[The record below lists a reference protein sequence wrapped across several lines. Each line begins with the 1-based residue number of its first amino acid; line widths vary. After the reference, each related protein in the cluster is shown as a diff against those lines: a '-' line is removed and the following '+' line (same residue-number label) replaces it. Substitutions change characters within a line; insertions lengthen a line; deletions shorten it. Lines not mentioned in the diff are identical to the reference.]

1 VPLGDGGLVCYR
13 PVKIGLNR
21 FRYLGGNAMIRIAR
35 RRTLLWVS
43 VAVGL
48 CFALSVA
55 AQVSPDLFS
64 GLQWRNV
71 GPFHG
76 GRIASVSGVVGEPGT
91 FYAGMPQ
98 GGIWKTTSGGTTW
111 YPIFDQVTEVDSIG
125 AIQVA
130 PSNPNIVYA
139 GSGDAV
145 ANAGTGTNGDGM
157 YKSTDA
163 GKTWSRIGLEGTTRI
178 PKIVVDPKDPNIVI
192 VAALAGPTGTQR
204 GIFRTDN
211 GGQTWTN
218 VLHPDNETGARDL
231 SSPFDMP
238 NVIFA
243 TTIADTVTPP
253 AGGGGGAN
261 PNAGPNHTK
270 LYKSVDEGKTWTEVT
285 SNPSTTGRIGVA
297 VAMHTNGQRIYVV
310 GAGQQN
316 GSGLFR
322 SDDQGATW
330 KHMAGDDTR
339 ITGGGYI
346 CGVWVD
352 TKNPDVLYTLSTAGY
367 KSTDG
372 GETFFAFKG
381 APGGED
387 MHDIWIDPTDSK
399 RMLFGVDQGA
409 AITFDGGLSWSS
421 YYHISTDNR
430 YPYWVMG
437 SQQDTGAVMT
447 RTRGDVGQVSE
458 VDWMPLPSSEFGT
471 VTADPLDPNI
481 IYGVGYGAAG
491 GGSGLV
497 KINLTTGQWENV
509 APNFG
514 ADATKY
520 RSARDAWRRVD
531 PFDPHAIYTDMQC
544 LLVSHDAAHSWKPF
558 SPDLTVEKGK
568 PEIPCG
574 TPVPTVPGATT
585 GRGGRGRGAAVAPPS
600 TTPPVAGVTPTP
612 TPAPAAGAGGGR
624 GAPPPPSLNDF
635 AISTFKKGVFW
646 TVSSNGQIYNTM
658 DNGAHWNNVT
668 NISDAAGVSFNTIEV
683 GHSDANTAYLSARA
697 GNGGGRGGPAP
708 NIPLIWRT
716 HDGGKTWTK
725 IVNGLPSDQA
735 TGSWVNV
742 IREDPKQ
749 KGLIFAGTETTV
761 YVSFDDGDNWQ
772 SLRQNLPSTSI
783 RDMVFHTDNHMSDLV
798 IGTYGRSFYV
808 LDDTTPLREIAAKSQ
823 AVAAAPVYFFKPGDA
838 IRARVSDNWDQP
850 MNPEL
855 PHASNPPYGA
865 ILYYRLSHP
874 ISGEIKLQVFDAQ
887 NKLVRTMSS
896 IPPVLP
902 ERWPYPEYWVAKG
915 SDLALPTKV
924 GMNRTNWDLRYDDP
938 PAFNLD
944 LENQMNVSP
953 GGFVTPGPHGPQVI
967 PGVYTLKLIVDG
979 QTYTQTVTVRN
990 DPRVGESPKVMADL
1004 RAKNKVMM
1012 LAYEGSKSSNAGN
1025 SEVLAVR
1032 QQVASLSAGQLPAD
1046 VAKATADISTKL
1058 ATFGG
1063 VVAGRGGRGGGGGGG
1078 RGRGGTPAPGAITP
1092 FNALNGSFDA
1102 IVSMSQV
1109 GLDEAPTQSQIN
1121 TWEADCKQYT
1131 ATVAAWKTMQSKDLA
1146 DFNALLSKNN
1156 LKPLQV
1162 TPTALPVPPC
1172 TFASPAVPPTGKPPV
1187 KK

>member
-1 VPLGDGGLVCYR
+1 MVR
-13 PVKIGLNR
+13 INR
-21 FRYLGGNAMIRIAR
+21 RSTRLWM
-35 RRTLLWVS
+35 LL
-43 VAVGL
+43 AVVL
-48 CFALSVA
+48 CFALGTA
-55 AQVSPDLFS
+55 AQVSTDLFS

-71 GPFHG
+71 GPYHG
-76 GRIASVSGVVGEPGT
+76 GRVASVSGAIGEPGT

-130 PSNPNIVYA
+130 PSNPNIIYA

-145 ANAGTGTNGDGM
+145 ANANTGTNGDGM

-163 GKTWSRIGLEGTTRI
+163 GKTWAHIGLEGTTRI
-178 PKIVVDPKDPNIVI
+178 PKIIVDPKDPNIVI
-192 VAALAGPTGTQR
+192 AAAMGGATGTQR

-218 VLHPDNETGARDL
+218 VLHPDSETGVRDL

-238 NVIFA
+238 NVVFA
-243 TTIADTVTPP
+243 TTMAETVAPP
-253 AGGGGGAN
+253 VGGGGAA
-261 PNAGPNHTK
+261 PAAAGPSHTK
-270 LYKSVDEGKTWTEVT
+270 LYKSLDEGKTWTEIT

-310 GAGQQN
+310 GAAQQN

-339 ITGGGYI
+339 ISGGGYI

-352 TKNPDVLYTLSTAGY
+352 TQNPDVLYTLSTAAY

-372 GETFFAFKG
+372 GETFTPFKG

-387 MHDIWIDPTDSK
+387 MHDIWIDPTNSK

-409 AITFDGGLSWSS
+409 AVTFDGGLSWSS
-421 YYHISTDNR
+421 YYALPIGQVYHISTDNR
-430 YPYWVMG
+430 YPYWVLA
-437 SQQDTGAVMT
+437 SQQDTGAIMT
-447 RTRGDVGQVSE
+447 RTRGDVGDVSP

-471 VTADPLDPNI
+471 LTADPLDPNI
-481 IYGVGYGAAG
+481 VYGVGYGAAG
-491 GGSGLV
+491 GGSSLV

-514 ADATKY
+514 ADAAKY
-520 RSARDAWRRVD
+520 RSSRDAWRRVD

-544 LLVSHDAAHSWKPF
+544 LMVSRDRAHSWKVF
-558 SPDLTVEKGK
+558 SPDLTTEKGK
-568 PEIPCG
+568 PVVPCG
-574 TPVPTVPGATT
+574 TPVPAPAGGGSV
-585 GRGGRGRGAAVAPPS
+585 GGRGRGAVAAAP
-600 TTPPVAGVTPTP
+600 AGVA
-612 TPAPAAGAGGGR
+612 PAPAAAVPGGGR
-624 GAPPPPSLNDF
+624 GGAAPLPFINDF
-635 AISTFKKGVFW
+635 AISTVRKGVFW

-658 DNGAHWNNVT
+658 DNGAHWNNVS
-668 NISDAAGVSFNTIEV
+668 NVADGAGVSFNTIEA
-683 GHSDANTAYLSARA
+683 GHTDANAAYLSGRA
-697 GNGGGRGGPAP
+697 GGGGRLTMQGPSIPGP
-708 NIPLIWRT
+708 NVPLVWRT

-725 IVNGLPSDQA
+725 IVNGLPSDQP

-749 KGLIFAGTETTV
+749 KGLLFAGTETTV
-761 YVSFDDGDNWQ
+761 YVSFDDGEHWQ

-823 AVAAAPVYFFKPGDA
+823 AIAAAPVYFFKPGDA

-850 MNPEL
+850 LNPEL
-855 PHASNPPYGA
+855 PHSPNPPYGA
-865 ILYYRLSHP
+865 ILYYHLSQP
-874 ISGEIKLQVFDAQ
+874 PSGEIKLQVFDAEG
-887 NKLVRTMSS
+887 KFVRTMSS

-924 GMNRTNWDLRYDDP
+924 GTNRTNWDLRYDDP

-944 LENQMNVSP
+944 LENQMNVAP

-979 QTYTQTVTVRN
+979 QTYTQTVTVHN
-990 DPRVGESPKVMADL
+990 DPRVGENVKVMADL
-1004 RAKNKVMM
+1004 RAKNKLM
-1012 LAYEGSKSSNAGN
+1012 LLAVEGSKDSNAGN

-1032 QQVASLSAGQLPAD
+1032 RQVASLSASQLPID
-1046 VAKATADISTKL
+1046 VAKATTDIDTKL
-1058 ATFGG
+1058 GTFGG

-1078 RGRGGTPAPGAITP
+1078 RGRGGAPTPGAVTP
-1092 FNALNGSFDA
+1092 FNALNGSFNA

-1109 GLDEAPTQSQIN
+1109 GLDEAPTQAQID
-1121 TWEADCKQYT
+1121 TWEADCKQYN
-1131 ATVAAWKTMQSKDLA
+1131 ATVTAWKTVQSQDLVA
-1146 DFNALLSKNN
+1146 FNALLSKNN

-1162 TPTALPVPPC
+1162 SPTALTVPPC
-1172 TFASPAVPPTGKPPV
+1172 TFTASPAPAPAKPSD

>member
-1 VPLGDGGLVCYR
+1 
-13 PVKIGLNR
+13 
-21 FRYLGGNAMIRIAR
+21 MIRINQRSTGFWIFAA
-35 RRTLLWVS
+35 LV
-43 VAVGL
+43 L
-48 CFALSVA
+48 CFALGAA
-55 AQVSPDLFS
+55 AQINTDLFS

-76 GRIASVSGVVGEPGT
+76 GRIASVTGVIGEPGT

-98 GGIWKTTSGGTTW
+98 GGIWKTTSGGMTW
-111 YPIFDQVTEVDSIG
+111 YPVFDSVTEVDSIG

-130 PSNPNIVYA
+130 PSDPNIVYA
-139 GSGDAV
+139 GSGDAIG
-145 ANAGTGTNGDGM
+145 NASTGTSGDGM

-163 GKTWSRIGLEGTTRI
+163 GKTWKHIGLEGTTRI
-178 PKIVVDPKDPNIVI
+178 PKIIVDPKDPNIVI
-192 VAALAGPTGTQR
+192 AATMAGATGTQR

-211 GGQTWTN
+211 GGQSWTN
-218 VLHPDNETGARDL
+218 TLHPDNETGARDL

-238 NVIFA
+238 SVIFA
-243 TTIADTVTPP
+243 TTIADTATPP
-253 AGGGGGAN
+253 VGGGGGGAQGA
-261 PNAGPNHTK
+261 NAGPNHTK
-270 LYKSVDEGKTWTEVT
+270 LYKSVDEGKTWTEVA
-285 SNPSTTGRIGVA
+285 SNPSTVGRIAVA

-310 GAGQQN
+310 GAGQQG

-330 KHMAGDDTR
+330 KHMAGDDNR
-339 ITGGGYI
+339 ISGSGYI

-352 TKNPDVLYTLSTAGY
+352 PKNPDVLYTLSTAAY

-387 MHDIWIDPTDSK
+387 MHDIWIDPTDGN

-409 AITFDGGLSWSS
+409 AITFDGGRAWSS
-421 YYHISTDNR
+421 YYVLPIGQFYRISTDNR

-471 VTADPLDPNI
+471 VVPDSLDPNI

-514 ADATKY
+514 ADAIKY
-520 RSARDAWRRVD
+520 RSNRDSWRRID
-531 PFDPHAIYTDMQC
+531 PFDPHAIYMDLQC
-544 LLVSHDAAHSWKPF
+544 LVVSHDTGHSWKSF

-568 PEIPCG
+568 PSIPCG
-574 TPVPTVPGATT
+574 TPVPPAPVPPAGA
-585 GRGGRGRGAAVAPPS
+585 
-600 TTPPVAGVTPTP
+600 
-612 TPAPAAGAGGGR
+612 APAAGAGAAVGGGR
-624 GAPPPPSLNDF
+624 GAPPPPFINDF
-635 AISTFKKGVFW
+635 AISTLKKGVFW
-646 TVSSNGQIYNTM
+646 TVSSNGQVYNSM
-658 DNGAHWNNVT
+658 DSGAHWNNVT
-668 NISDAAGVSFNTIEV
+668 NVPDATNVSFNTIEASHTDV
-683 GHSDANTAYLSARA
+683 NTAYLAARA
-697 GNGGGRGGPAP
+697 TAPGGRGGVAP
-708 NIPLIWRT
+708 NIPLMWRT
-716 HDGGKTWTK
+716 HDAGKTWTK
-725 IVNGLPSDQA
+725 IVNGLPSDQP

-742 IREDPKQ
+742 MREDPKQ
-749 KGLIFAGTETTV
+749 KGLLFAGTETTV

-783 RDMVFHTDNHMSDLV
+783 RDMVFHTNDHMNDLV

-808 LDDTTPLREIAAKSQ
+808 LDDMTPLREIAAQSQ
-823 AVAAAPVYFFKPGDA
+823 NIAEAPVYFFKPGDA
-838 IRARVSDNWDQP
+838 IRSRVSDNWDQP
-850 MNPEL
+850 LNPEL
-855 PHASNPPYGA
+855 PHAPNPPYGA
-865 ILYYRLSHP
+865 ILYYHLNHAP
-874 ISGEIKLQVFDAQ
+874 AGEIKLQVFDAEG
-887 NKLVRTMSS
+887 KLVRTMSS

-915 SDLALPTKV
+915 ADLALPTKV
-924 GMNRTNWDLRYDDP
+924 GTNRTNWDLRYDDP

-979 QTYTQTVTVRN
+979 QSCETCNQTVTVRN

-1012 LAYEGSKSSNAGN
+1012 LAYDGAKNSNAGN

-1032 QQVASLSAGQLPAD
+1032 QQMTALSSGQLPAD
-1046 VAKATADISTKL
+1046 VAAAATALNTKL

-1078 RGRGGTPAPGAITP
+1078 RGRGGTPDPNAIMP
-1092 FNALNGSFDA
+1092 FNNLNGSFDA
-1102 IVSMSQV
+1102 IVSTSQV
-1109 GLDEAPTQSQIN
+1109 GIDEAPTQAQID
-1121 TWEADCKQYT
+1121 TWLADCKDYNK
-1131 ATVAAWKTMQSKDLA
+1131 TVAAWKTMQSKDLS

-1162 TPTALPVPPC
+1162 TPTNLPVPPC
-1172 TFASPAVPPTGKPPV
+1172 SFGVSAAPAKPSAQAPA
-1187 KK
+1187 KN